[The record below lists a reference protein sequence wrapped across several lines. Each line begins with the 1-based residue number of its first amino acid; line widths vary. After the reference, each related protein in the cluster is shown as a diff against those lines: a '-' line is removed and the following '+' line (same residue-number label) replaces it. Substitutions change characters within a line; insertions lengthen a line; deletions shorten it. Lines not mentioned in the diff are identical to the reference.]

1 MSELLLQ
8 LRGFCRR
15 PRIILTVGPVREQ
28 AAPKPVRDS
37 AQFFRPHSCEVDI
50 VFQMTDSQ
58 QCVLSITAVDKRGNP
73 VPATA
78 LGSIA
83 WSTDTPA
90 VLTLTPDA
98 TGATCTIAS
107 VGPLGTATVTVN
119 ATLPDG
125 TAATGS
131 LPVTV
136 ISGAPTTI
144 TVVPGTPTEQP

>member
-1 MSELLLQ
+1 MFEFLL
-8 LRGFCRR
+8 RFDWCRR
-15 PRIILTVGPVREQ
+15 PRIVLTMGPVSEQ
-28 AAPKPVRDS
+28 VNPKPVHPS
-37 AQFFRPHSCEVDI
+37 GPFFRPHSPEVEI

-58 QCVLSITAVDKRGNP
+58 QCVLSLTAVDKRGNP

-78 LGSIA
+78 LNGITWA
-83 WSTDTPA
+83 TDTPA
-90 VLTLTPDA
+90 VLVLTPDA

-107 VGPLGTATVTVN
+107 VGPLGTAKVTVN

-131 LPVTV
+131 LDVTV
-136 ISGAPTTI
+136 ISGAPVSI